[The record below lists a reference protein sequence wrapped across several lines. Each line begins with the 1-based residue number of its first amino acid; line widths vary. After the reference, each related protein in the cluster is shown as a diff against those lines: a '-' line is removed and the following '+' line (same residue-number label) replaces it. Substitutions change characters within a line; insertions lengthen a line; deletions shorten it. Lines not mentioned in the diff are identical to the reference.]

1 MSAIYAL
8 YPDGASAQRA
18 VNALRAAGLSGDAIT
33 ILSGE
38 PIEDE
43 EFFEADKAT
52 WMWYL
57 ASAGGVVGLVFAT
70 WLTTMT
76 ERAWPLNTGNMPIIS
91 WWPNL
96 IIMFEMTML
105 FGILAAVLTLLV
117 TARLPGA
124 RPPLYDPEIM
134 DGKILVGVHNPANA
148 AAVERAR
155 AGPGA
160 EIRHQSGIRP

>member
-1 MSAIYAL
+1 MSAVYAL
-8 YPDGASAQRA
+8 YPDGVSAQRA
-18 VNALRAAGLSGDAIT
+18 VNSLKAAGLGEDAIT
-33 ILSGE
+33 VVTGE
-38 PIEDE
+38 PLEHYQ
-43 EFFEADKAT
+43 FFETDKST
-52 WMWYL
+52 WMWYI
-57 ASAGGVVGLVFAT
+57 ASFGGLVGLAFAT
-70 WLTTMT
+70 WLTRMT
-76 ERAWPLNTGNMPIIS
+76 ELAWPLNTGNMPIVA

-148 AAVERAR
+148 AAVERAL
-155 AGPGA
+155 AVPGA
-160 EIRHQSGIRP
+160 EIRHQSGIRA